1 MYSSVLGYVDI
12 LHVGYVF
19 WIISFGFWH
28 FRGTNIEY
36 IASHLRISTHIRYLR
51 SKRLD
56 ILYKHRFS
64 YSFWVE
70 TIFNVFRLVEQY
82 VKCHFRILILDFDQK
97 KKRILILKKWC
108 VSYPDSF
115 INRSKIVFWIV
126 YTTVVWLRLN
136 KCYKCKSIIIIRS
149 NHQ

>member
-1 MYSSVLGYVDI
+1 MFSSVLGYVDI

-19 WIISFGFWH
+19 WIISFRFWH

-51 SKRLD
+51 LKTLD

-64 YSFWVE
+64 FSFWVE

-82 VKCHFRILILDFDQK
+82 VKCHFI
-97 KKRILILKKWC
+97 ILILKKWC
-108 VSYPDSF
+108 VSYSDSF
-115 INRSKIVFWIV
+115 INWSKIVFWIV